1 MPLELTIR
9 RVLLNFKTGLFTS
22 ALISLYFSFC
32 FTDVNFSFSFT
43 DVNEANYKF
52 VKYAEKTFL
61 YIPVR
66 ENDIF
71 GCRAILCRHITLCLM
86 HRASHPVV

>member
-22 ALISLYFSFC
+22 ALISLYFSFS

-52 VKYAEKTFL
+52 VNL
-61 YIPVR
+61 
-66 ENDIF
+66 
-71 GCRAILCRHITLCLM
+71 
-86 HRASHPVV
+86 